1 MKLQE
6 SIRRHA
12 VACNVVHFLPG
23 RDKYLACVCV
33 RRRCSLLKRDY
44 LPTLDRAP
52 DAKTRAEQKLS
63 CTTRGFPFL
72 SLPSLRPFRNLLKIF
87 VVSFVFSAYISFFL
101 LLSFFEKRGRGERL
115 ASVNPGIFL
124 DKIYGNSIDTRGLF
138 VLQAFDIYIEKERK
152 SRFVRWYG
160 RNVMDYTIRDYHSMD
175 CSSFKR
181 SIFSPLSL
189 SYLRCDWLNR
199 SIRLDNI
206 FF

>member
-72 SLPSLRPFRNLLKIF
+72 SLPSLRPFRDLLKIF
-87 VVSFVFSAYISFFL
+87 RSSFLSLFRLSFPRILVSSFFFFL
-101 LLSFFEKRGRGERL
+101 FFEKRGREGKI
-115 ASVNPGIFL
+115 SV
-124 DKIYGNSIDTRGLF
+124 DESGNF
-138 VLQAFDIYIEKERK
+138 
-152 SRFVRWYG
+152 SR
-160 RNVMDYTIRDYHSMD
+160 
-175 CSSFKR
+175 
-181 SIFSPLSL
+181 
-189 SYLRCDWLNR
+189 
-199 SIRLDNI
+199 
-206 FF
+206 

>member
-138 VLQAFDIYIEKERK
+138 VLQAFDIYIERERE
-152 SRFVRWYG
+152 
-160 RNVMDYTIRDYHSMD
+160 
-175 CSSFKR
+175 
-181 SIFSPLSL
+181 
-189 SYLRCDWLNR
+189 
-199 SIRLDNI
+199 
-206 FF
+206 

>member
-72 SLPSLRPFRNLLKIF
+72 SLPSLRPFRDLLKIF
-87 VVSFVFSAYISFFL
+87 VVSFLFSISLFRLSFPRILLSSFFFFL
-101 LLSFFEKRGRGERL
+101 FFEKRGRGERL

-138 VLQAFDIYIEKERK
+138 VLQAFDIYRERE
-152 SRFVRWYG
+152 RE
-160 RNVMDYTIRDYHSMD
+160 
-175 CSSFKR
+175 
-181 SIFSPLSL
+181 
-189 SYLRCDWLNR
+189 
-199 SIRLDNI
+199 
-206 FF
+206 